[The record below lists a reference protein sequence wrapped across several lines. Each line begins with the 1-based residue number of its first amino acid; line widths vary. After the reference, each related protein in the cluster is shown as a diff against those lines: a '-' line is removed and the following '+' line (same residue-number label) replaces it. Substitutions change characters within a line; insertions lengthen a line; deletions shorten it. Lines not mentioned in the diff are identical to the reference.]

1 VSDLWLFLTEFFA
14 KYGALLWQGTIA
26 TLIMTLVSSA
36 LAYGLG
42 IPLGVLLM
50 LSAPDSLKPNR
61 LIYTVLGWI
70 VNIGR
75 SIPFII
81 LMVAIIPFSRLVM
94 GTSLGVKGAIVPLVV
109 AATPFVAR
117 LIENSLQEVPAGVI
131 EAAQSYGATTLQIV
145 RKVLLSEALPSIAR
159 SVPITVI
166 AIFGY
171 TAIAGVVGAGGLGD
185 IAVRFGYQRYQT
197 DVMIATIIV
206 MVLLIQLIQTLGNIV
221 VRRID
226 KR

>member
-1 VSDLWLFLTEFFA
+1 MTETATFLGEFFA
-14 KYGALLWQGTIA
+14 KYGSLLWQGTIA
-26 TLIMTLVSSA
+26 TLIMTFVSSA
-36 LAYGLG
+36 LAYALG
-42 IPLGVLLM
+42 TPLGVLLM
-50 LSAPDSLKPNR
+50 LSAPGSLRPNR
-61 LIYTVLGWI
+61 TLYAILGWI

-81 LMVAIIPFSRLVM
+81 LMVALIPLSRLIM
-94 GTSLGVKGAIVPLVV
+94 GTSLGVAGAITPLVF
-109 AATPFVAR
+109 ASTPFVAR
-117 LIENSLQEVPAGVI
+117 LIENSLAEVPGGVI
-131 EAAQSYGATTLQIV
+131 EAAQSYGASTLQIIW
-145 RKVLLSEALPSIAR
+145 KVLLSEALPSIAR

-197 DVMIATIIV
+197 DVMIATIII
-206 MVLLIQLIQTLGNIV
+206 MVILIQLIQTLGNVIV
-221 VRRID
+221 HRID